1 MLVAATMS
9 TLLPADSATSPS
21 PATAEPNT
29 RRLFPAD
36 TVTLSPLSR
45 EPFSRVALSSLMV
58 WVVFL
63 LRNPLLVLVF
73 SR

>member
-9 TLLPADSATSPS
+9 TLFAADSATSPS
-21 PATAEPNT
+21 PATAEPKT
-29 RRLFPAD
+29 RRLFPAC
-36 TVTLSPLSR
+36 TVTLSPLRSD
-45 EPFSRVALSSLMV
+45 PFSRVALSSSMV

-63 LRNPLLVLVF
+63 LRNPLLVLLV